1 MHSTEETA
9 MRPKD
14 APASAPYPSAP
25 YPSALRP
32 VLLRSCALLLL
43 AGVAHAQ
50 TVPAPAKTEEVIVT
64 GQRKSQTLQK
74 APVSVTVLGRA
85 TLAAAGVKRA
95 QDFVALTPGVS
106 LVAGTAEVGDSQI
119 NIRGI
124 NSARDAESAFAFV
137 LDGVLM
143 PNPAAFNRE
152 FADLSQIEVLKGPQG
167 AIYGR
172 NAEAGAI
179 VVTTTPPGNAYDA
192 SVKTGVGQY
201 GDFYNL
207 STLAGPIVKDQL
219 FGRLSV
225 DYRDFHG
232 FDTNVFLHNKS
243 VDNDT
248 AADFDGRLVYT
259 PSEDWKFDFK
269 ARVGRVSA
277 ASIDYNAVFELPGFT
292 SVFGPT
298 VNENVNAHQFEYV
311 SNIQPED
318 HQGSAEFSLK
328 ADHDLGWGK
337 LTAYVLYS
345 NITNNLLSDGT
356 LATFGFFDNAN
367 NVTGRNVCQASQ
379 AAALAGG
386 LKYPAPQNPAFGF
399 LGPYTASTC
408 DGYQYQVRNEADV
421 STEIRISSN
430 ADQRWRWSAGGYY
443 LHIDRHVGVSVGDD
457 TGSPI
462 NQNLDNAIGSTS
474 PTAQLFDDKF
484 TTNVFAGF
492 ASTDYS
498 IMPDL
503 IASAAI
509 RYDVEVRDDQNLV
522 PAGNRQD
529 FINVVTGG
537 AANGTFFPLN
547 PGLIANPNGIP
558 SASKTFQ
565 APEPRV
571 SLSWTPIPQATL
583 YATFGVGFK
592 SGGFNPA
599 GAQATVANVAAET
612 GSNVRI
618 GDTYGEETS
627 DAYEVG
633 MKGAVLDRRL
643 AYQLAAYYTQVHGM
657 QFNEFFSTAQG
668 LLRVDSN
675 IDRVD
680 LQGGEAAVQARA
692 LDWLDVVGGV
702 DVTGSEILKNASRPD
717 TVGNKSPYTPAYT
730 GNVGFSVHQ
739 KVTDAYTL
747 IGRWD
752 TNLVGPTWF
761 HTVQRQSEPTIFGA
775 PGYYGGAERQAFS
788 TSNLRAGVAGP
799 HFELVGFIQNIFD
812 KRYLAEVIPAP
823 EFGGSFAS
831 QGPGRLIGA
840 ELTLHL

>member
-1 MHSTEETA
+1 
-9 MRPKD
+9 MRLIPI
-14 APASAPYPSAP
+14 
-25 YPSALRP
+25 
-32 VLLRSCALLLL
+32 LL
-43 AGVAHAQ
+43 ATSTLVTIAHAQ
-50 TVPAPAKTEEVIVT
+50 TKPEEVIVT

-74 APVSVTVLGRA
+74 APVSVTVLSKA
-85 TLAAAGVKRA
+85 TLQQAGVKRA
-95 QDFVALTPGVS
+95 SDFVALTPGVA
-106 LVAGTAEVGDSQI
+106 LVAGTAEVGDSQV

-137 LDGVLM
+137 VDGVLM

-152 FADLSQIEVLKGPQG
+152 FVDLSQIEILKGPQG

-179 VVTTTPPGNAYDA
+179 VVTTTPPGDAYDA
-192 SVKTGVGQY
+192 SIKTGVGQY
-201 GDFYNL
+201 GDVYNIT
-207 STLAGPIVKDQL
+207 TLAGPIVPGKL
-219 FGRLSV
+219 AGRITV

-243 VDNDT
+243 VDYENGGDV
-248 AADFDGRLVYT
+248 DGRLVYT
-259 PSEDWKFDFK
+259 PSADWKFDLK
-269 ARVGRVSA
+269 ARIGRVSA
-277 ASIDYNAVFELPGFT
+277 ASIDYNAVFALPALT
-292 SVFGPT
+292 SVFGPA
-298 VNENVNAHQFEYV
+298 VNENVNGHQFEYV

-318 HQGSAEFSLK
+318 HQSTAEISLK

-337 LTAYVLYS
+337 LSAYVLYS

-356 LATFGFFDNAN
+356 LATFGFFNNAN
-367 NVTGRNVCQASQ
+367 NVTGRNVCQSSQ

-386 LKYPAPQNPAFGF
+386 LKYPAPQNPTLGF

-408 DGYQYQVRNEADV
+408 DGYQYQVRNEADI
-421 STEIRISSN
+421 SSEIRIASN
-430 ADQRWRWSAGGYY
+430 PGQQLRWSAGLYY

-462 NQNLDNAIGSTS
+462 LQNLDNPINSTS

-484 TTNVFAGF
+484 TTNVYAAF
-492 ASTDYS
+492 ASADYS
-498 IMPDL
+498 IQPDL
-503 IASAAI
+503 VASAAV
-509 RYDVEVRDDQNLV
+509 RYDVEARNDQSLV
-522 PAGNRQD
+522 PTGNRQD

-537 AANGTFFPLN
+537 PANGVFFPLN

-558 SASKTFQ
+558 ASSKTFQ

-571 SLSWTPIPQATL
+571 SLTWTPVPTLSL

-599 GAQATVANVAAET
+599 GTQATVANVAAET
-612 GSNVRI
+612 GSNVRV
-618 GDTYGEETS
+618 GNSYGEETS
-627 DAYEVG
+627 DAYEIG
-633 MKGAVLDRRL
+633 MKGSLLDTRI
-643 AYQLAAYYTQVHGM
+643 AYQAAAYYTQVHGM

-680 LQGGEAAVQARA
+680 LQGGEAAVQAHA
-692 LDWLDVVGGV
+692 LEWLDVVAGV

-730 GNVGFSVHQ
+730 GNVGFAVHQ
-739 KVTDAYTL
+739 KLTDRYTL
-747 IGRWD
+747 LGRWD
-752 TNLVGPTWF
+752 TNFTGPTWF

-775 PGYYGGAERQAFS
+775 PGYYGGTERQAYS
-788 TSNLRAGVAGP
+788 TSNLRAGIAGP

-831 QGPGRLIGA
+831 QGPGRLFGA